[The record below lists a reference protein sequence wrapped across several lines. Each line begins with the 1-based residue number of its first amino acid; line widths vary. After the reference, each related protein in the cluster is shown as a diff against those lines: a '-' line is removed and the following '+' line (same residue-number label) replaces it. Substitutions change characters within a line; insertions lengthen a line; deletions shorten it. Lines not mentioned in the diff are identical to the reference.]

1 MREGRARQAKVIELV
16 RPAADRPDVPPADG
30 AKKVVEAS
38 QAAIDALPPDSG
50 EWKVKGI
57 LGLLVWRGKSATSFR
72 LVRRVHSRLVKR
84 TLSAQSL
91 AEARREAI
99 RVWKSLT
106 PRPPEARP
114 APTLE
119 EAIEA
124 YVSGKRLAERTR
136 EDYRYMIRHYLPDWL
151 NRRLDALAADRA
163 AFRKRMSEIERKHGA
178 AAAALLVRVY
188 RALHNWHRKV
198 LPDLPESP
206 TIACETPRVKAR
218 DWAMSDEELRKWWAR
233 VRELSA
239 GKRAWYLAALM
250 TGARAG
256 SVTMLKW
263 GDVEFEK
270 RLIRF
275 RVVKGDRPYVI
286 PMPEILARILA
297 EYRENDWLPNEE
309 GWVFP
314 SPYKRGAPL
323 FSQVKNRG
331 IVSPHHLRHTMRTR
345 LAAAGCPPD
354 LARVALGHSLGQNV
368 SERYITASL
377 LVEAV
382 RPYMEKVAQEYSEIL
397 GLDAVNV

>member
-1 MREGRARQAKVIELV
+1 MRGSQAGRAKVITLPE
-16 RPAADRPDVPPADG
+16 PAAERSDAPPAGG

-38 QAAIDALPPDSG
+38 QAAIDALPMDSG
-50 EWKVKGI
+50 EWKVRGI

-72 LVRRVHSRLVKR
+72 LVRRVHGRLVKK
-84 TLSAQSL
+84 TLAARSL
-91 AEARREAI
+91 AEAKREAI

-106 PRPPEARP
+106 PKPPEARP

-119 EAIEA
+119 EALEA
-124 YVSGKRLAERTR
+124 YVAGKRLAERTR
-136 EDYRYMIRHYLPDWL
+136 EDYQYMIRRYLPDWL

-163 AFRKRMSEIERKHGA
+163 AFRKRLSEIERQRGA
-178 AAAALLVRVY
+178 ATAALLIRIY
-188 RALHNWHRKV
+188 RAIHNWHRKV

-218 DWAMSDEELRKWWAR
+218 DWALSDEELRQWWAR
-233 VRELSA
+233 VRALPA
-239 GKRAWYLAALM
+239 VKRTWYLTALM

-263 GDVEFEK
+263 EDVDFEK

-286 PMPEILARILA
+286 PMPDRLAQVLH
-297 EYRENDWLPNEE
+297 EYRETGWLPNEE

-323 FSQVKNRG
+323 FPQVKNRG
-331 IVSPHHLRHTMRTR
+331 LVSPHHLRHTMRTR
-345 LAAAGCPPD
+345 LAEAGCPPD

-368 SERYITASL
+368 SERYITTSL
-377 LVEAV
+377 LTEAV
-382 RPYMEKVAQEYSEIL
+382 RPFVNKVAESYAERL
-397 GLDAVNV
+397 AL